1 MHELSIASAILDRA
15 VEHADEAGAEEID
28 GLRIVVGEATHVN
41 PRQLRRTVEAVARET
56 PAAGA
61 DVEVETV
68 EPAGRCDCGWS
79 GTPPTVDG
87 LSMAVPDRRCPDCG
101 DRLAL
106 TAGDG
111 CRLDS
116 ITVPD

>member
-1 MHELSIASAILDRA
+1 MHELSVASALLDRA
-15 VEHADEAGAEEID
+15 LEHAREAGAEEVEAM
-28 GLRIVVGEATHVN
+28 RVVLGEATHVN
-41 PRQLRRTVEAVARET
+41 PRQLRRTVETVALDT
-56 PAAGA
+56 PAADA
-61 DVEVETV
+61 DVEMETV

-79 GTPPTVDG
+79 GTPPTVEG
-87 LSMAVPDRRCPDCG
+87 LAMAVPDRVCPDCG
-101 DRLAL
+101 DRVEL